1 VERGLNNRRYKMRI
15 KVNFTQSDIEELQM
29 FLDDEMQEPVFQWT
43 IDGVLVDITVGDDED

>member
-1 VERGLNNRRYKMRI
+1 MRI